1 MRKRL
6 GRAPKVAG
14 VPLTVDTARSL
25 SRAALDIIANNK
37 ASLSERERRM
47 NICRACPDRNHDR
60 CGLCGCFIKTKT
72 ILNSSEC
79 PVGKWSTLLTETTV
93 DDAGRAETNEKR
105 ADNPSE
111 RV

>member
-6 GRAPKVAG
+6 GRAPKIAG
-14 VPLTVDTARSL
+14 VPLTTDTARSL

-37 ASLSERERRM
+37 ASLNERERRM
-47 NICRACPDRNHDR
+47 SICRACPDRNHDR

-79 PVGKWSTLLTETTV
+79 PVGKWSIGESSV
-93 DDAGRAETNEKR
+93 NDSGRAEKNEEC
-105 ADNPSE
+105 ADEP
-111 RV
+111 